1 MCDPDSDGAA
11 IALLKRAVELD
22 MSRRYTEALVC
33 YKEGLQLLLEF
44 IKVSW
49 CCVTMPCLNCLMG
62 FSFRQSVI
70 RRRSQ
75 NID

>member
-22 MSRRYTEALVC
+22 MSKRYTEALVC

-44 IKVSW
+44 IKVG
-49 CCVTMPCLNCLMG
+49 CVTLALPCHVLWT
-62 FSFRQSVI
+62 SVADN
-70 RRRSQ
+70 Q
-75 NID
+75 

>member
-1 MCDPDSDGAA
+1 MSDPDSDGAA

-49 CCVTMPCLNCLMG
+49 CSVIMPCLMG